1 MNLRERY
8 NRFKEW
14 QRNPFKRGGTPAYKG
29 IVHHCCNCDM
39 DFEGNFC
46 PNCGQRAVLGPIGW
60 KSVATGI
67 LLLWGMD
74 SRSLSYTL
82 LQLIFR
88 PGYLISDYI
97 NGRRQISFP
106 PVKMLFILTVFYAV
120 FKYLLGNPAD
130 WFVDVDR
137 KMHVIGWLKGWTEQ
151 NLGWAM
157 LLAANMLILPT
168 WITFRYSPKNT
179 FHSLPQG
186 FFIQVFLASLS
197 MVVNIFSD
205 YFLPILAW
213 ANVFLYLI
221 AYKQLFGY
229 GWWGTIWRFITMYLF
244 AFMLLCVC
252 LIIGE
257 IFITGA
263 PATDTGLSIP
273 AVIIG
278 IIILYILVMIPLVMI
293 IRAINKHGYK
303 LKVKSE
309 E

>member
-14 QRNPFKRGGTPAYKG
+14 QRNPFKRSGTPAYKG

-39 DFEGNFC
+39 EFEGNFC
-46 PNCGQRAVLGPIGW
+46 PNCGQKAVLGPIGW

-74 SRSLSYTL
+74 SRSLSFTL

-106 PVKMLFILTVFYAV
+106 PVKMLFILTVFYAL
-120 FKYLLGNPAD
+120 FKYLVGNPAD

-137 KMHVIGWLKGWTEQ
+137 EMHVINWLKDWTEQ

-157 LLAANMLILPT
+157 LLTANMLILPT

-197 MVVNIFSD
+197 MVVSIFSD

-213 ANVFLYLI
+213 ATVILYLI
-221 AYKQLFGY
+221 TYKQLFGY

-244 AFMLLCVC
+244 DFLLLCVC

-273 AVIIG
+273 AEIIG

-293 IRAINKHGYK
+293 IRAINKHGFK
-303 LKVKSE
+303 CRDKSVE
-309 E
+309 